1 LPKLQREHQV
11 AIAIQRWVYGVVLGS
26 GLLLAGCGG
35 GQSAQ
40 APTAVERAAAALS
53 VRALAANAADPA
65 VEPEEAARQ
74 LFEFAQ
80 VYYPEY
86 FPGTPATASALGY
99 LYRHYES
106 TGIYLGVRDDQ
117 VYVLGGLF
125 GSEVLHVGALTQY
138 IQPRPRVASQL
149 CASGTGAARYAT
161 PTPQVGKNAGLTLA
175 GCSGAI
181 ASVQWRQ
188 LSGPSVPLPADKTQ
202 TLSFD
207 PPEPGSYGFEVRY
220 RDSLGLERTEQQTL
234 QVAPAPSGEGARLTL
249 RASHSVRMGG
259 KVSLRAWP
267 SLPEGDSLKTIV
279 WTQLEGPA
287 VTLDTRNPRQ
297 ALFTA
302 PAVTRDTLIRL
313 RATLYTAQGQVDSDE
328 AMVLVEYQPQAP
340 ANDSNAMWAG
350 DQISRTYAYK
360 PNGPYA
366 SVLRRC
372 VYDPGTYHSG
382 PRYNVCTLGTLP
394 FIAQQ
399 KGGATPTVDEVMNRV
414 LVSHDWLGRN
424 FEAFL
429 REHDT
434 NGDMRRMLGSVT
446 AIVLSTHIRP
456 SFYYAGTGAIYLDG
470 ESFWLTPEER
480 DSMNEAPDYR
490 SEFGKALQFDTLWR
504 YTKDNQRLF
513 KFYDPAARITRA
525 LDEVRNEA
533 TWLMFH
539 ELAHA
544 LDFMPPSAYGSLQNF
559 RSVWDNIYPRY
570 NSYQLTSDRVQ
581 ERYPLSS
588 RAMFDLG
595 HVLFRGATAT
605 AQQKAYTPLD
615 IANFFGPDLATDDYA
630 YSTSREDTAMTLE
643 EFLMQRRQGIRR
655 DFAISDAFVSGTTG
669 SNIIVRWGQRGRI
682 GEPAVR
688 PRARAI
694 VAELTPWAGEHEVD
708 LLPPPIPM
716 RAGES
721 WTANLEQPAASP
733 RVKALAA
740 LPTLEQW
747 QQMQAEQRMMRMRHS
762 GPDKPLPPAP
772 ADWRNTSPRR

>member
-1 LPKLQREHQV
+1 M
-11 AIAIQRWVYGVVLGS
+11 QRWLCGAILGS
-26 GLLLAGCGG
+26 GLLLTGCGG
-35 GQSAQ
+35 GQSA
-40 APTAVERAAAALS
+40 PEPSAVELAATALRA
-53 VRALAANAADPA
+53 RALAATPTDSAA

-99 LYRHYES
+99 LYRYYES
-106 TGIYLGVRDDQ
+106 TGIYLGVREGQ
-117 VYVLGGLF
+117 VYVLGGFF
-125 GSEVLHVGALTQY
+125 GNEVKPVGALSQFITPL
-138 IQPRPRVASQL
+138 PRTASRL
-149 CASGTGAARYAT
+149 CDSGAGFERFASFA
-161 PTPQVGKNAGLTLA
+161 PQVGKNAGVTVA
-175 GCSGAI
+175 GCSSAI

-188 LSGPSVPLPADKTQ
+188 TGGASVPLPADKTQ
-202 TLSFD
+202 TISFD
-207 PPEPGSYGFEVRY
+207 PPEPGSYGFEVTY
-220 RDSLGLERTEQQTL
+220 KDAFGVERKEAQTL
-234 QVAPAPSGEGARLTL
+234 QVAAAPSSETARLTV

-302 PAVTRDTLIRL
+302 PTVSRDTLIRL
-313 RATLYTAQGQVDSDE
+313 RATLYTTQGKVDSDE
-328 AMVLVEYQPQAP
+328 AMVLVEYKQQAP
-340 ANDSNAMWAG
+340 ASDSNAMWAG
-350 DQISRTYAYK
+350 DQISRTYPYK

-366 SVLRRC
+366 SVLRNC
-372 VYDPGTYHSG
+372 VYDPGIYHSG
-382 PRYNVCTLGTLP
+382 PRYNVCVLGTLP

-399 KGGATPTVDEVMNRV
+399 KGGATPTVDEVMDRV

-429 REHDT
+429 REHDA

-480 DSMNEAPDYR
+480 DTMNEAPDYR
-490 SEFGKALQFDTLWR
+490 SEFGNALQFDTLWR

-513 KFYDPAARITRA
+513 KYYDPAARITRP
-525 LDEVRNEA
+525 LDDVRNEA

-539 ELAHA
+539 ELTHA
-544 LDFMPPSAYGSLQNF
+544 LDFMPPSAYASLQNY
-559 RSVWDNIYPRY
+559 RSAWESIYPRFA
-570 NSYQLTSDRVQ
+570 NYQLTSDRVQ
-581 ERYPLSS
+581 AQYPLSS
-588 RAMFDLG
+588 QPMLALG
-595 HVLFRGATAT
+595 DVLFRGKTAT
-605 AQQKAYTPLD
+605 AQQKAYTPAD
-615 IANFFGPDLATDDYA
+615 IAGFFAPDLATDDYA

-655 DFAISDAFVSGTTG
+655 DFAISDDFPTGTTG
-669 SNIIVRWGQRGRI
+669 SNIVVRWGQRGRI
-682 GEPAVR
+682 GEPAIR
-688 PRARAI
+688 PRARAV
-694 VAELTPWAGEHEVD
+694 VAELAPWAGENEVD
-708 LLPPPIPM
+708 LLPAPIPM

-721 WTANLEQPAASP
+721 WTANLEQPAATP
-733 RVKALAA
+733 RVKAQAA

-747 QQMQAEQRMMRMRHS
+747 QQVQAEQRVMRMRHS

-772 ADWRNTSPRR
+772 PGWHSTAPRR